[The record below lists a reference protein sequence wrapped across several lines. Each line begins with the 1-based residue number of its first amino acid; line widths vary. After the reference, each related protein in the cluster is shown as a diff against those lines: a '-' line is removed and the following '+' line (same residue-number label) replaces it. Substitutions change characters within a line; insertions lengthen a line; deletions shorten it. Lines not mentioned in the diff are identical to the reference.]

1 MRSKSPMDKK
11 RDIHRGEHEDR
22 EFTQRDFK
30 IGINFFISL
39 APRALRALEIV
50 VRPELSLNCSLKLC
64 ENSAFSCSLR

>member
-1 MRSKSPMDKK
+1 MDKK

-50 VRPELSLNCSLKLC
+50 VRPELSLNC
-64 ENSAFSCSLR
+64 